1 MPRMYVKEYP
11 WYSPWDTARRVNGIL
26 AARLMLNAA
35 LTAPTTGGED
45 HTEGEIV
52 WGDDE
57 QEKLAR
63 KMEELSYSLKNKRIA
78 DLLKTEAV
86 MARAADCILFIGDY
100 RARISPFDID
110 CGICGG
116 KEGCSYVY
124 KRHRTS
130 AGLIDPTDRDQGTTP
145 VQGPLCLVRVNDMGY
160 NIGSGLWMAN
170 RLMVDCKPSFW
181 MGVAG
186 QKLGYCK
193 NSPLVVALPVATLA
207 KNAFVDVN
215 YDYHVTNMDRIL
227 DEVRKIYILPRQ
239 MGTDFRKYRVVKEDE
254 TPSSEGEEE

>member
-1 MPRMYVKEYP
+1 MPKLYVKEYP
-11 WYSPWDTARRVNGIL
+11 WYAPSDANRRENGVL

-52 WGDDE
+52 WGE
-57 QEKLAR
+57 EELEGIAR
-63 KMEELSYSLKNKRIA
+63 KMEELAYSSKNKRTE
-78 DLLKTEAV
+78 DLYKYEAV
-86 MARAADCILFIGDY
+86 TVRASDCVLFLGDY

-124 KRHRTS
+124 KRHRTA
-130 AGLIDPTDRDQGTTP
+130 AGMIDPTDRSQAATP
-145 VQGPLCLVRVNDMGY
+145 IHGPLCQVRVMDLGY
-160 NIGSGLWMAN
+160 NIGSALWMAN
-170 RLMVDCKPSFW
+170 RLMVDCRPSIFV
-181 MGVAG
+181 GIAG
-186 QKLGYCK
+186 QKLGYCR

-207 KNAFVDVN
+207 KNPYVDIC

-239 MGTDFRKYRVVKEDE
+239 MGTDFRKYRVPREDQ
-254 TPSSEGEEE
+254 SGEEEE